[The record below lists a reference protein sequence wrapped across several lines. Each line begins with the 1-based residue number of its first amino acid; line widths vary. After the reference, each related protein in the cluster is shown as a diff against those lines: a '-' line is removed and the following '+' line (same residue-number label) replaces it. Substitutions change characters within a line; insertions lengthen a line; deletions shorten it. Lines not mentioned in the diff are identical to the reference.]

1 MKTGKACAIFY
12 NIESDEF
19 TDIEKGEAIRE
30 VLDMTTHNGITKDTM
45 LKVIKYLFDMVFEEV
60 SADKKQTNAERIRNM
75 TDEELAKIITCQQE
89 IEVCICCPESNCT
102 ECTLKWLQSPVEV

>member
-12 NIESDEF
+12 DIESDKY
-19 TDIEKGEAIRE
+19 TNLEKGEAIQE
-30 VLDMTTHNGITKDTM
+30 VLDMPTHNGITKSTM

-60 SADKKQTNAERIRNM
+60 SADKKQTNADRIRNM

-89 IEVCICCPESNCT
+89 IEVCICCQECNCT
-102 ECTLKWLQSPVEV
+102 ECTLKWLQSLVEE